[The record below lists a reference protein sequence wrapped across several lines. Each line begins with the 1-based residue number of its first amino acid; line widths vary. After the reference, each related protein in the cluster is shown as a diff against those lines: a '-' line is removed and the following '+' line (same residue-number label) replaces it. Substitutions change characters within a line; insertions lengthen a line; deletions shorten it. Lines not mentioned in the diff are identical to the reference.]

1 MESCFNTPCP
11 MVPQARPTLNL
22 MILARGAVVPA
33 ALLLMATVAWD
44 RCQIVTARV
53 LRRFQKL
60 SRAGTHMTA
69 VNAAVCIGYASRS
82 AVHRSSDAVCWYWE
96 L

>member
-1 MESCFNTPCP
+1 MARPASTPHALRYLR
-11 MVPQARPTLNL
+11 QPTLNL

-33 ALLLMATVAWD
+33 ALLLMATVGWD

-69 VNAAVCIGYASRS
+69 VNTAVCIGYAFRS
-82 AVHRSSDAVCWYWE
+82 AV
-96 L
+96 